1 MTVRGPRTGMNGV
14 WPKGRT
20 ARAGGVA
27 LALLLLPACAH
38 GAASAASVAAT
49 QAASAAE
56 VDALKAQLAAREQT
70 VAQLEGR
77 LAMLE
82 AAQRQLRAE
91 LEAERAL
98 PPLQEAAVRELGARE
113 TVRIGARAREAK
125 PAAAPV
131 VIVSPPPVPSETRP
145 VLRLSGERKESAQR
159 ELTSSWVA
167 PTTSERLLVSPV
179 PALSSV
185 ATTRGAR
192 ADEARALPGRTS
204 GTSTSSASAAAGA
217 SSAGPVAPVVP
228 VVPAA
233 AAKPEPDDLYLHA
246 LDLLRR
252 RELPEALRELDAFVR
267 TSPSDPRFARA
278 QFWRGEL
285 LFAEH
290 QFARALSAYEQ
301 ALLRDS
307 TSDKA
312 ADTLLRIAR
321 CHRRLGASDRARAA
335 LLRLRTQFPDSAAAR
350 QAEQEPEPTAQED
363 T

>member
-1 MTVRGPRTGMNGV
+1 MNGV

-38 GAASAASVAAT
+38 GGASAASLAAT
-49 QAASAAE
+49 QAAASAAE

-70 VAQLEGR
+70 VSQLEGR

-91 LEAERAL
+91 LEAERTL
-98 PPLQEAAVRELGARE
+98 PPLQEAAARELGARE
-113 TVRIGARAREAK
+113 TVRIGARAREGRAV
-125 PAAAPV
+125 APPV
-131 VIVSPPPVPSETRP
+131 PTTVSPPAPASEARP
-145 VLRLSGERKESAQR
+145 VLRLSGDRRESEHR
-159 ELTSSWVA
+159 ELTSSWA
-167 PTTSERLLVSPV
+167 TPTTSDRLLVSPV
-179 PALSSV
+179 PALSSPASRVGSQAQEPHASTGRPSATSAASRAPGAGGATPAAPV
-185 ATTRGAR
+185 ATS
-192 ADEARALPGRTS
+192 L
-204 GTSTSSASAAAGA
+204 AAT
-217 SSAGPVAPVVP
+217 
-228 VVPAA
+228 
-233 AAKPEPDDLYLHA
+233 KPEADDLYLHA

-252 RELPEALRELDAFVR
+252 RELPEALRELDAFVSA
-267 TSPSDPRFARA
+267 SPSDPRIARA

-301 ALLRDS
+301 ALRRDS
-307 TSDKA
+307 TGDKA

-321 CHRRLGASDRARAA
+321 CHRRLGESDRARAA

-350 QAEQEPEPTAQED
+350 QAEHEPEPTVQED